1 VSKKYQILVEAVIAQ
16 NEEQK
21 KSFETS
27 LSSQVF
33 KDLTLNIHKVKLSPE
48 AITNLQTQIKNAF
61 KDIGFDLNAEK
72 AKKAGEAAG
81 KNIANGLKATVTQGY
96 EDAASQMQARF
107 SGVEDITGY
116 FKNLGYQKV
125 SVGKTFDVDGIKK
138 YNVELSKIEN
148 GWQTVDKALVSI
160 NENEE
165 HVITST
171 KSISRELVATKNAT
185 TELVT
190 QTGIYKEKLEQ
201 SKITH
206 ADAFKN
212 TNVQKYATELSK
224 VIDEFGKG
232 TKTAKDVDLATQK
245 LNTSIR
251 ETESAFR
258 TTQKASNNFFSGIK
272 TAMSKIALW
281 GIGTTLVYGAL
292 RNFKEAIQ
300 YVKDLNKELTN
311 IQVVTGMSAT
321 SVKELAQDFNDLA
334 SEMGATTLE
343 VSRGSL
349 EWFRQGKTVEETSKL
364 LKATLML
371 SKLGNMES
379 AQATEYLTSTLNG
392 FKLEAE
398 DAVGVVDKLI
408 ALDNQYATSAGELAE
423 ALQRTANSA
432 QQAGFSFNEIISYIA
447 TVSSVSRKSADS
459 IGF

>member
-1 VSKKYQILVEAVIAQ
+1 MSKKYQILVEAVIAQ

-81 KNIANGLKATVTQGY
+81 KNIANGLKATVTKGY

-125 SVGKTFDVDGIKK
+125 SVGKTFDVDGIKS

-148 GWQTVDKALVSI
+148 GWQTVDKALVSV
-160 NENEE
+160 NQNNE
-165 HVITST
+165 HVLVST
-171 KSISRELVATKNAT
+171 KSISRELVATKSAT
-185 TELVT
+185 TDLVT
-190 QTGIYKEKLEQ
+190 QTSVYKEKLEQ
-201 SKITH
+201 LKITH
-206 ADAFKN
+206 ADAFKKSV
-212 TNVQKYATELSK
+212 NVRQYATELSK
-224 VIDEFGKG
+224 VIDGFGKG

-245 LNTSIR
+245 LNTSIKK
-251 ETESAFR
+251 TEATFR
-258 TTQKASNNFFSGIK
+258 TTQKASNDFFSGIK

-292 RNFKEAIQ
+292 RNFKEAIE
-300 YVKDLNKELTN
+300 YVKELNKELTN
-311 IQVVTGMSAT
+311 IQIVTGMSAT
-321 SVKELAQDFNDLA
+321 SVKELAQGFNDLA

-349 EWFRQGKTVEETSKL
+349 EWFK
-364 LKATLML
+364 
-371 SKLGNMES
+371 
-379 AQATEYLTSTLNG
+379 
-392 FKLEAE
+392 F
-398 DAVGVVDKLI
+398 
-408 ALDNQYATSAGELAE
+408 
-423 ALQRTANSA
+423 
-432 QQAGFSFNEIISYIA
+432 
-447 TVSSVSRKSADS
+447 
-459 IGF
+459 